1 MSTTEAV
8 ENPFAQVPRWLEAF
22 ARENSGLLGQVHDL
36 AQRRQ
41 KEKKDEMP
49 WTVYLESI
57 AVGRGFTIEKVIA
70 FISKFHN
77 YQIVPLNIN
86 LIEPKDYSEYF
97 PNEILEMYYAVPI
110 SLNETFLNIALL
122 EPEVARKVS
131 EAYYDWIGERRLKA
145 LQFFITTPTAFMQM
159 HGILTRLQARDR

>member
-1 MSTTEAV
+1 MSTMEVA
-8 ENPFAQVPRWLEAF
+8 ENPFAQIPKWLEAF
-22 ARENSGLLGQVHDL
+22 AQENSGLLGQVHDL
-36 AQRRQ
+36 ALRRQ
-41 KEKKDEMP
+41 KEKKNEMP

-57 AVGRGFTIEKVIA
+57 AVGRGFAIEKVVA
-70 FISKFHN
+70 FISRFHN

-97 PNEILEMYYAVPI
+97 PNEILETYYAMPI

-145 LQFFITTPTAFMQM
+145 LQFFITTPTAFTQA
-159 HGILTRLQARDR
+159 HGILMRIQSRNR